1 MPDDEGPGRNLT
13 YQFDFS
19 VVWDNM
25 GLLLDGALMTLQLS
39 ALSIMAATVIAIIT
53 LQARTSRFRL
63 VRWIAIAY
71 IEIIRNT
78 PFLLQLYFF
87 FFGLPSLGIRMNPN
101 TAALVALAL
110 NGGAY
115 AAEIMRGGVASI
127 GRGQWEAGFALG
139 LKPLQI
145 FRYVIF
151 TPAMRAIY
159 PALTSQFILLL
170 LTSSIASAISASE
183 LTAVAQR
190 LDSVT
195 FRSFE
200 IYFVAT
206 AMYLIMSSIFT
217 RIFNLLDRILFS
229 YPTR

>member
-1 MPDDEGPGRNLT
+1 MT
-13 YQFDFS
+13 YIFDFS

-25 GLLLDGALMTLQLS
+25 GLLLDGALMTLRLS
-39 ALSIMAATVIAIIT
+39 GLSMMAATVVAVIT
-53 LQARTSRFRL
+53 LQARTSRFAL
-63 VRWIAIAY
+63 ARWVAIGY
-71 IEIIRNT
+71 IETIRNT

-87 FFGLPSLGIRMNPN
+87 FFGLPSIGVRMSPN
-101 TAALVALAL
+101 TAALVALTL

-115 AAEIMRGGVASI
+115 AAEIMRGGVISI
-127 GRGQWEAGFALG
+127 GKGQWEAGFALG
-139 LKPLQI
+139 LRPLQI

-170 LTSSIASAISASE
+170 LTSSIAAAISASE

-190 LDSVT
+190 IDSVT

-200 IYFVAT
+200 IYFAAT
-206 AMYLIMSSIFT
+206 VIYLLISSMFV
-217 RIFNLLDRILFS
+217 RIFNLLDRVLFS
-229 YPTR
+229 YPIQ

>member
-1 MPDDEGPGRNLT
+1 MAYE
-13 YQFDFS
+13 FDFS
-19 VVWDNM
+19 VVWDNY
-25 GLLLDGALMTLQLS
+25 GLLLDGALMTLRLS
-39 ALSIMAATVIAIIT
+39 ALSMIAATVIALLT
-53 LQARTSRFRL
+53 LQARSSRVAL
-63 VRWIAIAY
+63 LRWIAIGY

-87 FFGLPSLGIRMNPN
+87 FFGLPSLGVRMSPN

-127 GRGQWEAGFALG
+127 AKGQWEAGFALG
-139 LKPLQI
+139 LRPLQI
-145 FRYVIF
+145 FRYVIL

-200 IYFVAT
+200 IYFAAT
-206 AMYLIMSSIFT
+206 ALYLIMSSVFT
-217 RIFNLLDRILFS
+217 RIFNVLDRILFS

>member
-1 MPDDEGPGRNLT
+1 MAYE
-13 YQFDFS
+13 FDFS
-19 VVWDNM
+19 VVWDNY
-25 GLLLDGALMTLQLS
+25 GLLLDGALMTLRLS
-39 ALSIMAATVIAIIT
+39 ALSMIAATIIALLT
-53 LQARTSRFRL
+53 LQARSSRVAL
-63 VRWIAIAY
+63 LRWIAIGY

-87 FFGLPSLGIRMNPN
+87 FFGLPSLGVRMSPN

-127 GRGQWEAGFALG
+127 AKGQWEAGFALG
-139 LKPLQI
+139 LRPLQI
-145 FRYVIF
+145 FRYVIL

-200 IYFVAT
+200 IYFAAT
-206 AMYLIMSSIFT
+206 ALYLIMSSVFT
-217 RIFNLLDRILFS
+217 RIFNVLDRILFS